1 MITARSKCVSELR
14 LLFRY
19 PVRVAINPIIITVG
33 WLNEETFRWEYLAD
47 TTTRYPVRLFHRG
60 DEYRFWRLF
69 RTDLHLFGVDAP
81 ATIHLLGTD
90 ELGRDM
96 LTGCSTHRASPCRS
110 GSAAC

>member
-1 MITARSKCVSELR
+1 MITARSKGVSELR

-19 PVRVAINPIIITVG
+19 PVRVAINPIISTVG

-47 TTTRYPVRLFHRG
+47 TTTRYTVRLFHRG